1 MWWIF
6 AIIFCVICGFIAG
19 GIASNKGRSSVGWFF
34 VGFLLDILGII
45 IAACVSDLNQTTQLQ
60 SQINEIRENEKK
72 WVCVSCGC
80 QNPLTNNFCSGCGK
94 ERVFKS
100 GWHCPHCGKANN
112 EDSNFCGNC
121 GSPRPAP
128 AIAEETKTEDQS
140 ATNNWESAGHF
151 ILSYDYISESG
162 ERLKVPSGTKVHILK
177 KYYDNTYDLEYS
189 QGGKLVQ
196 LKRVQEFFIMI
207 D

>member
-6 AIIFCVICGFIAG
+6 VIIFCVICGFITG
-19 GIASNKGRSSVGWFF
+19 GVAASKGRSSVGWFF
-34 VGFLLDILGII
+34 VGFFLDILGII
-45 IAACVSDLNQTTQLQ
+45 IVACLSDENQRTQLQ
-60 SQINEIRENEKK
+60 SQIDELRESEKK

-80 QNPLTNNFCSGCGK
+80 FNPLTNSFCSSCGK

-100 GWHCPHCGKANN
+100 SWHCLKCGKANS

-121 GSPRPAP
+121 GSARPAP
-128 AIAEETKTEDQS
+128 VIGESKKDEQIAAE
-140 ATNNWESAGHF
+140 NWDGEGHF
-151 ILSYDYISESG
+151 ILSYDYINESG

-189 QGGKLVQ
+189 NGGELVR
-196 LKRVQEFFIMI
+196 LKRVQEFFIVI